1 MASANNQIVMRQK
14 SNLREQRAGRIRIV
28 VFAQFMI
35 AVVGTDYVA
44 TAVALPGN
52 AVMPSAHVP
61 VELLT
66 PVDVVPFAIDDI
78 QAEPGEAVQIRA
90 QLPSRD
96 QLAEAETAEGAFILI
111 RNIPAGI
118 TISSGMSTGKVW
130 IVSLNDAGDLQL
142 ISTADTIGEFTLEFY
157 LIGSGNK
164 LLAKDDVAVRL
175 APNQA
180 VDAVNAILD
189 PPNKTDA
196 ETETGAVET
205 PQPLALPPLPAD
217 EEEVLLRRA
226 EELMQQGGIAAARLI
241 YEELANR
248 GSGKAAL
255 ALAQTYDPAFIPP
268 SATSAVKPDVEMAL
282 KWYERAAIYG
292 SDEARQRIA
301 ALSAGG

>member
-1 MASANNQIVMRQK
+1 MRK
-14 SNLREQRAGRIRIV
+14 ESDLREQRARRIRILV
-28 VFAQFMI
+28 LAKFVAAAFF
-35 AVVGTDYVA
+35 VGHA
-44 TAVALPGN
+44 APAVALPGN
-52 AVMPSAHVP
+52 AVAPSGYAP
-61 VELLT
+61 ADLLILSDT
-66 PVDVVPFAIDDI
+66 VPFTIGDI
-78 QAEPGEAVQIRA
+78 QAEPGESVQIRT
-90 QLPSRD
+90 QLPTAEE
-96 QLAEAETAEGAFILI
+96 LAAADTAEGAFILI

-130 IVSLNDAGDLQL
+130 IVSLKDAADLHL
-142 ISTADTIGEFTLEFY
+142 NSTANTIGEFTLEFY

-175 APNQA
+175 APSQSI
-180 VDAVNAILD
+180 DAVNAILD
-189 PPNKTDA
+189 PPIQTDA
-196 ETETGAVET
+196 ETETGALA
-205 PQPLALPPLPAD
+205 PQQSLTLPPLPAD
-217 EEEVLLRRA
+217 EEEVLLRRS
-226 EELMQQGGIAAARLI
+226 EELMQEGGIAAARLI

>member
-1 MASANNQIVMRQK
+1 MLAKFV
-14 SNLREQRAGRIRIV
+14 
-28 VFAQFMI
+28 I
-35 AVVGTDYVA
+35 AAFGTHYVA

-52 AVMPSAHVP
+52 SVVSSLSAP
-61 VELLT
+61 TDLLT
-66 PVDVVPFAIDDI
+66 LADVVPFSIEDI
-78 QAEPGEAVQIRA
+78 QAEPGTTVRIRT
-90 QLPSRD
+90 QMPSAE

-130 IVSLNDAGDLQL
+130 IVSLNDASDLQL
-142 ISTADTIGEFTLEFY
+142 TSTADSIGEFTLEFY

-164 LLAKDDVAVRL
+164 LLAKDDVTVRL
-175 APNQA
+175 APTQS
-180 VDAVNAILD
+180 VDIVNAILD

-196 ETETGAVET
+196 ETETGAAEA
-205 PQPLALPPLPAD
+205 PLTLPPLPAD
-217 EEEVLLRRA
+217 EEEVLLRRS

-248 GSGKAAL
+248 GSGRAAL

-301 ALSAGG
+301 ALSTGG